1 MTSVV
6 ADWSYL
12 LFMEREGESKLFG
25 SWLGSQTAA
34 IKSSG
39 RGNVFL
45 KLWAHILVV
54 GHMQFL
60 CMAPTL
66 AACPSW
72 WRNMFVMKR
81 RSVFSSKGQWRNRVI
96 QADLIPAEG
105 HFWMIVNIWTLID
118 FNGTTELYCSYSGS
132 EWSLKILEWLEC
144 ITAYKSQTV
153 NAIIMSS
160 AECSDIWIEFV
171 LYTALVQWIDLHI

>member
-1 MTSVV
+1 MG
-6 ADWSYL
+6 
-12 LFMEREGESKLFG
+12 REGEQAFG

-45 KLWAHILVV
+45 KLRAHILVV

-72 WRNMFVMKR
+72 WRNMFVVK
-81 RSVFSSKGQWRNRVI
+81 
-96 QADLIPAEG
+96 
-105 HFWMIVNIWTLID
+105 
-118 FNGTTELYCSYSGS
+118 
-132 EWSLKILEWLEC
+132 
-144 ITAYKSQTV
+144 
-153 NAIIMSS
+153 
-160 AECSDIWIEFV
+160 
-171 LYTALVQWIDLHI
+171 